1 MNTEEAHELAMFAVW
16 WLVKFGL
23 IKVCAVQIIE
33 PAILKISLE
42 SFVHDFGKI
51 LSLGLK
57 KCFYTTGDVHHGSC
71 MPALSSNRL
80 HIHCPIRLILLFSLA
95 QSNFAAFFISLE
107 IAWVQGKRMHMPKP
121 KKSHRLTTYCISF
134 S

>member
-42 SFVHDFGKI
+42 SFVHDFGKF

-57 KCFYTTGDVHHGSC
+57 KCFYTTGGMHHGPC
-71 MPALSSNRL
+71 MPAKFQSLAHSFIAQFDSFFSFL
-80 HIHCPIRLILLFSLA
+80 WHKVILLPLFSL
-95 QSNFAAFFISLE
+95 
-107 IAWVQGKRMHMPKP
+107 
-121 KKSHRLTTYCISF
+121 
-134 S
+134 

>member
-16 WLVKFGL
+16 WLVEFGL

-57 KCFYTTGDVHHGSC
+57 KMFLH
-71 MPALSSNRL
+71 NRR
-80 HIHCPIRLILLFSLA
+80 HAPWSMHACQVPIACTFIHCPIRLILLFSLA
-95 QSNFAAFFISLE
+95 QNNFAALFLSLE
-107 IAWVQGKRMHMPKP
+107 TA
-121 KKSHRLTTYCISF
+121 
-134 S
+134 

>member
-57 KCFYTTGDVHHGSC
+57 KNVFTQQEACTMVHAC
-71 MPALSSNRL
+71 LPSSNRL
-80 HIHCPIRLILLFSLA
+80 HIHSLPNWTHSSLF
-95 QSNFAAFFISLE
+95 F
-107 IAWVQGKRMHMPKP
+107 GTK
-121 KKSHRLTTYCISF
+121 
-134 S
+134 